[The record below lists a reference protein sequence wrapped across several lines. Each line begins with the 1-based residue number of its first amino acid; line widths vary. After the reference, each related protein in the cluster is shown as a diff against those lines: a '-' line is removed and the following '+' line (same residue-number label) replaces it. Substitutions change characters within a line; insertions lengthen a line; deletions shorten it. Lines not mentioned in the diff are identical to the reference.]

1 MSAWPEATYIINKI
15 NDSLIELGTFEQQ
28 LENINNANQRLN
40 DLEDRADR
48 DQSDI
53 TNLSANIDTLTNKAS
68 TFETF
73 INDYQ
78 ESDVSSI
85 GAQIETLEDNLQEA
99 ANLIAFIDEENASQ
113 SAPKTISTSS
123 TRSIWFILED

>member
-40 DLEDRADR
+40 DLEDRADQ

-73 INDYQ
+73 IDDYQ

-85 GAQIETLEDNLQEA
+85 GAQIETLEDDLQEA
-99 ANLIAFIDEENASQ
+99 ANLIAFIDEANASQ
-113 SAPKTISTSS
+113 SAPETISTSS